1 MNAQQLAALGE
12 ITRKA
17 IADAVAPLK
26 ALCDEQ
32 AQRIAALNGQ
42 LQQLKNYD
50 DSEIKAAVHALR
62 ESVPAAYDDSAV
74 KSAFSEQGKRVAAV
88 VDSVQAI
95 KDRIEAVASSVPA
108 PYDDTA
114 LKQLV
119 AEAESRLTAKQA
131 RESEALLGRI
141 SDVAKSVPTA
151 YDDTA
156 LRNDLSAL
164 IKQQDE
170 QIQMVA
176 KMASE
181 RPTPA
186 DGRDALQLEV
196 LPAIDEAKSYTRGT
210 YAKHAGGLWRAFEQT
225 SGMRGWECIVEGVK
239 ELQVD
244 MVDKRLSVK
253 AVMSSGAFAEMVKEL
268 PIQIYRGVFKSDD
281 PYHQGDTVTWAG
293 SLWHC
298 NVTGTKALPGDG
310 SSDWTLAVKKGR
322 DGREVVKTER
332 TQGPVKIGGAE

>member
-1 MNAQQLAALGE
+1 MNAQQLAALGTMVRE
-12 ITRKA
+12 A
-17 IADAVAPLK
+17 IEEHCK
-26 ALCDEQ
+26 ALGEVF
-32 AQRIAALNGQ
+32 A
-42 LQQLKNYD
+42 QQLAERDQQIEALTAEVKGLRNYD
-50 DSEIKAAVHALR
+50 DSAL
-62 ESVPAAYDDSAV
+62 

-88 VDSVQAI
+88 VDGVQAI
-95 KDRIEAVASSVPA
+95 KDRIE
-108 PYDDTA
+108 
-114 LKQLV
+114 
-119 AEAESRLTAKQA
+119 E
-131 RESEALLGRI
+131 
-141 SDVAKSVPTA
+141 VAKSVPAAYDDAGVKQLIADLTVRTNGHA
-151 YDDTA
+151 EIVKGYADSLPKPYDDTA

-196 LPAIDEAKSYTRGT
+196 LPAIDEQKSYTRGT

-253 AVMSSGAFAEMVKEL
+253 AVMSSGALAEMVKEL

-310 SSDWTLAVKKGR
+310 SADWTLAVKKGR

-332 TQGPVKIGGAE
+332 AQGPVKIGGAG

>member
-1 MNAQQLAALGE
+1 MNAQQLAALGAMVRE
-12 ITRKA
+12 AIETHVTEAVKA
-17 IADAVAPLK
+17 VSEAFGAQLSQRDQKIDALTA
-26 ALCDEQ
+26 
-32 AQRIAALNGQ
+32 Q

-50 DSEIKAAVHALR
+50 DSEIKAAVQSLRESIPAPYNELGLKHEIGMVAGQLKALR
-62 ESVPAAYDDSAV
+62 EN
-74 KSAFSEQGKRVAAV
+74 
-88 VDSVQAI
+88 I
-95 KDRIEAVASSVPA
+95 PA
-108 PYDDTA
+108 PYDDSEI
-114 LKQLV
+114 KQMV
-119 AEAESRLTAKQA
+119 ADVEKRIGGKHARDTES
-131 RESEALLGRI
+131 LLGRI
-141 SDVAKSVPTA
+141 SEVAKSIPSA

-156 LRNDLSAL
+156 LRTDLTAL

-170 QIQMVA
+170 QIQTVA
-176 KMASE
+176 KMVSE

-244 MVDKRLSVK
+244 MADKRLSVK

-268 PIQIYRGVFKSDD
+268 PLQIYRGVFKSDN
-281 PYHQGDTVTWAG
+281 PYYQGDTVTWAG

-298 NVTGTKALPGDG
+298 NVTGTKAQPGDG

-322 DGREVVKTER
+322 DGREIVKTER
-332 TQGPVKIGGAE
+332 REGPVHL